1 MRATIGD
8 AIGINGGSEEIDL
21 LERRIGAL
29 NSKMMA
35 MVSEAVRGGKDIES
49 NEDEFKSISDEIDQL
64 KKRIKAIQIQLNT
77 DESYASRLSQIEEM
91 IEQRLMNIDEYDDTI
106 VRQMIECIKVYHDG
120 RVEIIFGGG
129 YIINETIDG
138 E

>member
-1 MRATIGD
+1 MDFCRHKWY
-8 AIGINGGSEEIDL
+8 N
-21 LERRIGAL
+21 
-29 NSKMMA
+29 
-35 MVSEAVRGGKDIES
+35 
-49 NEDEFKSISDEIDQL
+49 
-64 KKRIKAIQIQLNT
+64 
-77 DESYASRLSQIEEM
+77 SQIEEM

-138 E
+138 R